1 MIFIILKKILQIKKI
16 KKAIVNYI
24 FTFAHKVANG
34 HKLKMKQTCGGISSA
49 KDTHAGFSRRKIYR
63 PPVHPL
69 VKAYEFSKTKP
80 NY

>member
-1 MIFIILKKILQIKKI
+1 MIFIIFFLNPSN
-16 KKAIVNYI
+16 KKAIVNCI
-24 FTFAHKVANG
+24 FTFAHEAAYG
-34 HKLKMKQTCGGISSA
+34 HKLKMKQTCDGISST
-49 KDTHAGFSRRKIYR
+49 KDTHAGFSKRKIYR